1 MLRVPVC
8 DTRCPLSL
16 LCGVEGGKRPQGAGS
31 PGGTL
36 GTCKWGAPASFPP
49 RLTAEAPCS
58 GMLSFP
64 GAGQLLSLPRTLLC
78 YPTVRQLRPVAP
90 VIINNSDFK
99 RGRRGPGDLEH
110 LHPAL
115 LFPSQQEM
123 PLHRTTAKFSLTVG
137 WAGCAGSWPEPET
150 SAQGWTNLRWFP
162 RGPEMWGGVP
172 QEQASSSCLIPKGL
186 PDCKGGGGGPS
197 QPTPVT
203 HQRPGALPRVPATL
217 PGLQSRPGCGLPL
230 GGVDRGTRSLVS
242 GAPGRVSKFRGH
254 RQDPA
259 LPGWECL
266 QIRVQK

>member
-1 MLRVPVC
+1 M
-8 DTRCPLSL
+8 
-16 LCGVEGGKRPQGAGS
+16 
-31 PGGTL
+31 

-99 RGRRGPGDLEH
+99 RGCRGPGDLEH

-172 QEQASSSCLIPKGL
+172 QEQASSSRLIPKGL
-186 PDCKGGGGGPS
+186 PDCKGVGGGPS

-217 PGLQSRPGCGLPL
+217 PGLQARPGRGLPL

-242 GAPGRVSKFRGH
+242 GPPGRVSKWGSEVTGRTQLFLAGSVCKSGFRNE
-254 RQDPA
+254 D
-259 LPGWECL
+259 LLMWL
-266 QIRVQK
+266 F